1 MKKFLVLFL
10 TLSLIL
16 LAACGAVPAEEEA
29 AAEEPAATEA
39 AESGDTITVVDHNDN
54 TVVLPADIQRIAV
67 CDILPLPSV
76 LAVFFNSADRIV
88 GMSEPSMTAAA
99 NSLLGELYPEIL
111 NADTG
116 FINGTEVN
124 VESLSALAPDVVF
137 YSASSPQLGEQLT
150 NAGFN
155 AVAISVN
162 KWDYNCIET
171 LNHWI
176 ELLGQMFPE
185 DDKTAQVEAKSGE
198 VYDMI
203 QERVKDI
210 PEEERERLFFLFKY
224 SDSAIITSGSQFFGQ
239 WWADAVGAK
248 NVGEELEVDNAVET
262 DLEQVYK
269 WNPGMMLITNFT
281 PATPDDIYN
290 NTVGVY
296 DWSGIDAV
304 KDKKVYKMPLG
315 MYRSYTPGVDTP
327 MTLLWLAQT
336 VYPELFSDIDL
347 TAEVKAYY
355 QDVFGVELTDEQVNS
370 IFVPSVD
377 AAAGF

>member
-1 MKKFLVLFL
+1 MKKFIIFIL

-16 LAACGAVPAEEEA
+16 LAACGAAPAEEA
-29 AAEEPAATEA
+29 AQPEEA
-39 AESGDTITVVDHNDN
+39 AESTAEDTITVVDHSGN
-54 TVVLPADIQRIAV
+54 TVVLPADIQRIVV

-76 LAVFFNSADRIV
+76 LAVFFNSADKIV

-111 NADTG
+111 EADTG

-124 VESLSALAPDVVF
+124 VESLSQLEPDVVF
-137 YSASSPQLGEQLT
+137 YSSSSAQLGEQLT

-162 KWDYNCIET
+162 KWEYDCIET
-171 LNHWI
+171 LNNWI
-176 ELLGQMFPE
+176 ALLGQMFPE
-185 DDKTAQVEAKSGE
+185 DDKTDLVAASSQE

-210 PEEERERLFFLFKY
+210 PDEERERLFFLFKY

-239 WWADAVGAK
+239 WWAEAVGAK

-262 DLEQVYK
+262 SLEQVYA
-269 WNPGMMLITNFT
+269 WDPSLMLITNFT
-281 PATPDDIYN
+281 TATPDDIYN

-296 DWSGIDAV
+296 DWSGVSAV
-304 KDKKVYKMPLG
+304 ADKKVYKMPLG

-336 VYPELFSDIDL
+336 VYPDLFSDIDL
-347 TAEVKAYY
+347 TAEVKDYY
-355 QDVFGVELTDEQVNS
+355 QNVFSVELTDEQ
-370 IFVPSVD
+370 
-377 AAAGF
+377 